1 MKYIFSLLL
10 IVFAVSCNSNSS
22 TVNETDS
29 TKTSQDLTKYI
40 DPLIGSDYHGHV
52 FVGASVPWGAVQVGP
67 TQIPK
72 GWDWCSGYHYS
83 DSILIGFSQLHLSGT
98 GIGDLGDV
106 MLMPYT
112 GKLHTQPRTQE
123 DSTTGYGSRFSHD
136 QERAEAGYYYVKL
149 LDNNIDVHLTSSER
163 VGYHKYVFPKQKDTP
178 RVALDLVQGIGW
190 DQVQEAKII
199 KTNDYTIT
207 GYRYSKGWAPDQ
219 RVYFAIRTSIPIKE
233 FVVHDSTE
241 IKGTNTL
248 TARKV
253 RGTLT
258 FDTNIDSLEIK
269 VGISPVSE
277 QNALE
282 NINSEINEWNFANVV
297 NRAKRKWFEAI
308 SKITIETDSEADKR
322 IFYTAMYHSMIA
334 PVLFNDNNKS
344 YWGTDK
350 KIYNKATFNNYSIF
364 SLWDTYRTLHPL
376 MNIIASEKT
385 PDFINS
391 MIAIFEQQGRLPMW
405 HLMGNETNTMVG
417 HPAIPVIA
425 DAILKD
431 MKGFDVEKAYQAMV
445 VTANIDSF
453 GSKYVRDMGFI
464 PAEKEI
470 ESVAKALEYAISDMS
485 IARAAKKLGKE
496 EDYNKYFERGNY
508 YKKYFDSTSGFMRGV
523 LSNGQFRTPFN
534 PFHSTHRADDY
545 TEGNAWQYTW
555 LVPQDVYGLV
565 DLFGSKERFI
575 SHLDSLFI
583 VKGDMGEDAS
593 PDISGLIGM
602 YAHGNE
608 PNHHIPYLY
617 AYVGQQWKTA
627 EKIRQITK
635 DFYTDKPDGLI
646 GNDDCGQMSAW
657 YVMSALGFYPVNPA
671 GGAYVFGSPHYKRA
685 TMKMANG
692 RSLFIEAKNTSQE
705 NIYIQSVTLN
715 GKDYNKSF
723 ITWKELQEGG
733 KLVFAMG
740 NTPNKQFGL
749 EKIVD

>member
-149 LDNNIDVHLTSSER
+149 LDKNIDVHLTASER
-163 VGYHKYVFPKQKDTP
+163 VGYHKYIFPQQKDTP

-199 KTNDYTIT
+199 KTDDYTIT

-219 RVYFAIRTSIPIKE
+219 RVYFAIKTSVPIKE
-233 FVVHDSTE
+233 FVVHDSTS
-241 IKGTNTL
+241 IKGTNSL
-248 TARKV
+248 TARKT

-258 FDTNIDSLEIK
+258 FDNNIDSLEIK

-277 QNALE
+277 DNALE
-282 NINSEINEWNFANVV
+282 NINSEINEWNFASVV
-297 NRAKRKWFEAI
+297 NNSKKKWYDAI
-308 SKITIETDSEADKR
+308 SKITIESDNEADKR

-334 PVLFNDNNKS
+334 PILYNDTDKS
-344 YWGTDK
+344 YLGTDK
-350 KIYNKATFNNYSIF
+350 KIYSKAAFNNYSIF

-376 MNIIASEKT
+376 MNIIAAEKT
-385 PDFINS
+385 PDFIYS